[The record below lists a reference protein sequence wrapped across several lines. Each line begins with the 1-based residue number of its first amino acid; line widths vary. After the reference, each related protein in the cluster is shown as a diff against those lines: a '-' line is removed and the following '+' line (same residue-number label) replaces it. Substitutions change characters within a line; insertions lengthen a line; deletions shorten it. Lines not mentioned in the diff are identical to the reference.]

1 MSTTETAPAR
11 TGSAGPMLDS
21 AGDAQRR
28 SALRRMRTVATG
40 LLILAAII
48 FVATHGHGGVW
59 GYVNAASEAAMV
71 GAVADWFAVTALFRH
86 PLGLPIP
93 HTAIIPERKDSIGEN
108 LEEFVTENFLT
119 AQNVQER
126 LAGAHVARRIGE
138 WLAEPANARRVV
150 DQSAPALAR
159 AVGNIKDEDVKVLL
173 DRVLLPRL
181 GREPVSELL
190 GTLLEGI
197 VQDGSHHGLV
207 DLTARELHAWVRD
220 NQESVTSIIGER
232 APWWSP
238 KWLDDTV
245 STRLH
250 TEIVK
255 WLEDIR
261 DNPQHPVRGALDNV
275 LRQLA
280 DQLQH
285 DPDTMAQ
292 TEALKIRLLSHPNVS
307 TSLVSLWRSGR
318 DVLVEALN
326 DPDGDLRA
334 RLTRLITDTGQRL
347 VTDPQLQAS
356 VDHQISEMAGHLVS
370 TYGRELSS
378 VISQTIQRWDGKEAS
393 ERIELHVG
401 RDLQFIRINGT
412 VVGGLVGLL
421 IYTVSQFL

>member
-1 MSTTETAPAR
+1 MSTAETAPAR
-11 TGSAGPMLDS
+11 SAPSGPMLDS
-21 AGDAQRR
+21 AGDARRR
-28 SALRRMRTVATG
+28 SALRRMRFVATG
-40 LLILAAII
+40 LLVLAATV

-119 AQNVQER
+119 ADNVQER
-126 LAGAHVARRIGE
+126 LAGAQVARRIGE
-138 WLAEPANARRVV
+138 WLAEPVNARRVV

-159 AVGNIKDEDVKVLL
+159 AVGNIKDEDVKGLL
-173 DRVLLPRL
+173 DRVLLPRVA
-181 GREPVSELL
+181 REPVSELL

-197 VQDGSHHGLV
+197 VDDGSHHGLV

-220 NQESVTSIIGER
+220 NRSSVTSIISER
-232 APWWSP
+232 APSWSP

-261 DNPQHPVRGALDNV
+261 DNPNHPVRGALDNV

-285 DPDTMAQ
+285 DPDTMQQ
-292 TEALKIRLLSHPNVS
+292 TEALKVRLLSHPNVS
-307 TSLVSLWRSGR
+307 TSLLSLWRSGQT
-318 DVLVEALN
+318 VLVDALN
-326 DPDGDLRA
+326 DPDGDLRVRLA
-334 RLTRLITDTGQRL
+334 RLIGDTGQRL
-347 VTDPQLQAS
+347 VTDPELQAA
-356 VDHQISEMAGHLVS
+356 VDRRISEVAGHLVS